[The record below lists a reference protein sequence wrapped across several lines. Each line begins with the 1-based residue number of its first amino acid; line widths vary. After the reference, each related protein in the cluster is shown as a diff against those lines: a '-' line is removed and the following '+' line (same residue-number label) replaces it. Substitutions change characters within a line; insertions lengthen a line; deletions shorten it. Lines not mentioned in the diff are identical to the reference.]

1 MEWLKKSWPFVLVAF
16 IVALIRSFV
25 FDKISNDACLNV
37 KNIPADLSRRQQK
50 EFCHCERR
58 TGDYYITHAAIKRM
72 RAGEGRPEDD
82 ERYNRFLKPVVKRM
96 HEKYRNI
103 FGSHVDAH
111 EAQITDDV
119 PQTRQT

>member
-16 IVALIRSFV
+16 IVALIRSFA

-82 ERYNRFLKPVVKRM
+82 ERYNRLFKTSCEENARKVS
-96 HEKYRNI
+96 KY
-103 FGSHVDAH
+103 FW
-111 EAQITDDV
+111 
-119 PQTRQT
+119 